1 MDDSPRRGK
10 QCEGNGTD
18 EDMPDDADDDDDA
31 TADEA
36 FEDDEEQSDVVESV
50 DIEETEDKQGMASF
64 SEGKVE
70 EDEDEDGQEDCAA
83 GTEPDGA
90 DSAMGWKGNSSGLFI
105 AQLQPA
111 RQLRAAAAWAS
122 AAGGRGWFDS
132 CGRAEY

>member
-1 MDDSPRRGK
+1 
-10 QCEGNGTD
+10 
-18 EDMPDDADDDDDA
+18 MPDDADDDDDA

-90 DSAMGWKGNSSGLFI
+90 DSAMGWKGNSSGLFGSEMTTRDMRRFKI
-105 AQLQPA
+105 A
-111 RQLRAAAAWAS
+111 RACAKKIMD
-122 AAGGRGWFDS
+122 GM
-132 CGRAEY
+132 